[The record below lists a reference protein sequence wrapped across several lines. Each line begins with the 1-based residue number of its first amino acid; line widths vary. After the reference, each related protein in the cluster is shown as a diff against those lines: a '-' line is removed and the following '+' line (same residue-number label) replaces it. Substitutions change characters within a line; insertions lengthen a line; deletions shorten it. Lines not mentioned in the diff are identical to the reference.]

1 MSRFRSATAS
11 AALAAALL
19 GVALG
24 ARAGSALERTAIVE
38 LGLIAAGATAVG
50 AAILIGRRGR
60 LDGGAAVAAFAILA
74 AITALSVGWSIT
86 PDVSY
91 VEAGRTLAYL
101 ATFAGAVALARIVPD
116 GAVAV
121 ARGVLLAAVVICA
134 YGLAARVWPASF
146 DEVAFSG
153 RIGQPF
159 DYWNALAGTAALG
172 LPLALWLGARRTGS
186 ALGRALAFPATGMLI
201 ATLLIAQSRGALA
214 GAVVGCAL
222 WFAIVPL
229 RLRSVVQLTA
239 AAVAAAPVV
248 AWALSKDPFKVG
260 LQPLEAREAIAGEFG
275 LMLAA
280 TIVAL
285 LAAGA
290 VVEAVRSR
298 YQPSLRTRFRVG
310 LAVTVVAALVPLALV
325 TSVATSDRGL
335 TGTISDRVDELTA
348 DDAAPPTGGGRLGS
362 VASER
367 FGYWREAFE
376 AFREEPV
383 TGLGAGSF
391 ELARLAHRNDRGTA
405 RRAHGFVAQTGSDL
419 GLLGGGAALLLLV
432 AWLAA
437 ATRATGL
444 QPRRW
449 WRTPDTPRPPWTT
462 ERAALVALA
471 LAAVAYGVQS
481 ATDWTWFVPG
491 LTAAAL
497 LAAGF
502 VAGRGAL
509 TPAGSPEAGQTARPA
524 SSGELPA
531 PTVDPASTRRA
542 TPARLLACAT
552 VALIAALCGWSIWQ
566 PVVAD
571 RALARSYD
579 RLADGKPLD
588 ALRAA
593 SDARDLDPRSVDP
606 HYAIALALTDLDR
619 QRAALAVLRR
629 AAADRPRDPDPW
641 LQIAELQLDRRN
653 SPRPALTAIEQV
665 FDRDPYSKRALA
677 LRDHANALLVE
688 RQAAVTQ
695 AAQ

>member
-1 MSRFRSATAS
+1 VSRFRSATAS

-19 GVALG
+19 GVTLG

-38 LGLIAAGATAVG
+38 LALIAAGATAIC

-60 LDGGAAVAAFAILA
+60 LDGAGTVVAFAILA

-91 VEAGRTLAYL
+91 IEAGRTLAYL
-101 ATFAGAVALARIVPD
+101 ATFAGAVALARIAPD
-116 GAVAV
+116 GAAAV
-121 ARGVLLAAVVICA
+121 ARGVLLAAVVICT

-172 LPLALWLGARRTGS
+172 LAPVLWLGARRSGS
-186 ALGRALAFPATGMLI
+186 ALGRALAFPATGLLI

-214 GAVVGCAL
+214 GAVLGCML

-229 RLRSVVQLTA
+229 RLRSLVQLAA
-239 AAVAAAPVV
+239 AAVAAAPVI
-248 AWALSKDPFKVG
+248 AWALSKDPFTTG
-260 LQPLEAREAIAGEFG
+260 LQPLAAREAIAGEFG
-275 LMLAA
+275 LMLAVML
-280 TIVAL
+280 VAL

-290 VVEAVRSR
+290 VVEAVRAR
-298 YQPSLRTRFRVG
+298 YQPSLRTRFQVG
-310 LAVTVVAALVPLALV
+310 LVALVVAALVPLGLV
-325 TSVATSDRGL
+325 TSVATSERGL
-335 TGTISDRVDELTA
+335 TGTISDRVDELTS

-391 ELARLAHRNDRGTA
+391 ELARLAHRNDGGTA

-419 GLLGGGAALLLLV
+419 GLLGGGAALLLLA
-432 AWLAA
+432 AWLVA

-444 QPRRW
+444 RPRRW
-449 WRTPDTPRPPWTT
+449 WRAPGMPRPPWTS

-471 LAAVAYGVQS
+471 LAAIAYGVQS

-491 LTAAAL
+491 LTVAAL

-502 VAGRGAL
+502 VAGRGPLA
-509 TPAGSPEAGQTARPA
+509 PAAAVPA
-524 SSGELPA
+524 A
-531 PTVDPASTRRA
+531 AQDPVADDDPPPTRRA
-542 TPARLLACAT
+542 TPARVLACAT
-552 VALIAALCGWSIWQ
+552 VTLIAILCGWSIWQ

-571 RALARSYD
+571 RAIARSYD
-579 RLADGKPLD
+579 RLADGDPLG

-593 SDARDLDPRSVDP
+593 SDARDFDPRSIDP
-606 HYAIALALTDLDR
+606 HSAMALALTDLDR
-619 QRAALAVLRR
+619 DRAALAVLRR

-641 LQIAELQLDRRN
+641 LQIADLQLDQRN
-653 SPRPALTAIEQV
+653 SPRRALAAVEQA
-665 FDRDPYSKRALA
+665 FDRDPHSKRALA
-677 LRDHANALLVE
+677 LRDRANALL
-688 RQAAVTQ
+688 
-695 AAQ
+695 AQR

>member
-11 AALAAALL
+11 AALAAAIL
-19 GVALG
+19 GVTLG

-38 LGLIAAGATAVG
+38 LALIAAGAAAIG

-60 LDGGAAVAAFAILA
+60 LDGGGAVFAFAILA

-91 VEAGRTLAYL
+91 IEAGRTLAYL
-101 ATFAGAVALARIVPD
+101 ATFAGAVALARILPD
-116 GAVAV
+116 GAAAV

-172 LPLALWLGARRTGS
+172 LASALWLGARRTGS
-186 ALGRALAFPATGMLI
+186 AFVRALAFPATGLLL

-229 RLRSVVQLTA
+229 RLRSLVQLLA
-239 AAVAAAPVV
+239 AAIAAAPVI
-248 AWALSKDPFKVG
+248 AWALSKDPFTTG
-260 LQPLEAREAIAGEFG
+260 LQPLAAREAIAGEFG
-275 LMLAA
+275 LMLAVML
-280 TIVAL
+280 VAL
-285 LAAGA
+285 LVTGA

-376 AFREEPV
+376 AFEEEPV

-391 ELARLAHRNDRGTA
+391 ELARLAHRNDGGTA
-405 RRAHGFVAQTGSDL
+405 RRAHGFVAQTASDL
-419 GLLGGGAALLLLV
+419 GLLGGAAVLLLLA

-437 ATRATGL
+437 PARATGL
-444 QPRRW
+444 WPRRW
-449 WRTPDTPRPPWTT
+449 WRAPDTPRPPWTS

-491 LTAAAL
+491 LTVAAL

-502 VAGRGAL
+502 VAGRGPLAPVNGAAARQ
-509 TPAGSPEAGQTARPA
+509 TVVPAT
-524 SSGELPA
+524 SGHSA
-531 PTVDPASTRRA
+531 AATVDPSSTRRA

-552 VALIAALCGWSIWQ
+552 VALIAVLCGWSIWQ

-571 RALARSYD
+571 RAMARSYD
-579 RLADGKPLD
+579 RLADGDPLG
-588 ALRAA
+588 ALHEA
-593 SDARDLDPRSVDP
+593 SDARDLDPRSIDP
-606 HYAIALALTDLDR
+606 HSAMALALADLDR
-619 QRAALAVLRR
+619 NRAAVAVLRR

-641 LQIAELQLDRRN
+641 LQIAELQLDGRD
-653 SPRPALTAIEQV
+653 SPRLALLAVEQA
-665 FDRDPYSKRALA
+665 FARDPYSKRALA
-677 LRDHANALLVE
+677 LRDLANGVLAQ
-688 RQAAVTQ
+688 RQAA
-695 AAQ
+695 AQVVQ

>member
-1 MSRFRSATAS
+1 MSRFPSATAS

-19 GVALG
+19 GVTFG
-24 ARAGSALERTAIVE
+24 ARAGSALERTAVVE
-38 LGLIAAGATAVG
+38 LALIAAGAIAIG
-50 AAILIGRRGR
+50 GAILVGRRGR
-60 LDGGAAVAAFAILA
+60 LNGATAVFAFAVLAAV
-74 AITALSVGWSIT
+74 TALSVGWSIM

-101 ATFAGAVALARIVPD
+101 AAFAGAVALARLVPD

-121 ARGVLLAAVVICA
+121 TRGIVLAAVAICA

-172 LPLALWLGARRTGS
+172 LVPALWLGARRGGS
-186 ALGRALAFPATGMLI
+186 ALGRALAFPAAGLLL

-222 WFAIVPL
+222 WLAIVPL
-229 RLRSVVQLTA
+229 RLRSLVVLAA

-280 TIVAL
+280 MVVVL
-285 LAAGA
+285 LAAGI
-290 VVEAVRSR
+290 VVEAVRAR
-298 YQPSLRTRFRVG
+298 YQPSLRTRFRAG
-310 LAVTVVAALVPLALV
+310 LAVAVVVALVPLALV

-391 ELARLAHRNDRGTA
+391 ELARLTHRNDGGTA

-419 GLLGGGAALLLLV
+419 GLLGGAAALLLLA

-437 ATRATGL
+437 AMRTTAL
-444 QPRRW
+444 WPRRW
-449 WRTPDTPRPPWTT
+449 WQTPDTPRPPWTS

-481 ATDWTWFVPG
+481 AIDWTWFVPG

-502 VAGRGAL
+502 VAGRGPLA
-509 TPAGSPEAGQTARPA
+509 PAADPSAPLAASRENATAAGESRGPR
-524 SSGELPA
+524 L
-531 PTVDPASTRRA
+531 
-542 TPARLLACAT
+542 TPARLLACAA
-552 VALIAALCGWSIWQ
+552 VAVIAVLCGWSIWQ

-579 RLADGKPLD
+579 RLASGEPLG

-593 SDARDLDPRSVDP
+593 SDARDLDPRSIGP
-606 HYAIALALTDLDR
+606 LYPLALALADLDR
-619 QRAALAVLRR
+619 ERAALAVLRR

-641 LQIAELQLDRRN
+641 LQIAALQLDRRDA
-653 SPRPALTAIEQV
+653 PELALAAVAQA
-665 FDRDPYSKRALA
+665 FHRDPFSRRALA
-677 LRDHANALLVE
+677 LRDRANQLLVE
-688 RQAAVTQ
+688 RRAA
-695 AAQ
+695 APAGP